1 MKYLMEYSFPGN
13 VRELENIVERAVALG
28 EGDLLTV
35 NFLPDAVLRAPAAGI
50 SPEAVLGEGQDLDSL
65 LEDYERRLI
74 ESAIG
79 QTGGNRTK
87 AAEVL
92 GVSFRSLRYRLKK
105 YGWAD
110 DET

>member
-1 MKYLMEYSFPGN
+1 

-35 NFLPDAVLRAPAAGI
+35 NFLPDAVLRAPTAGI
-50 SPEAVLGEGQDLDSL
+50 SPEAALGEGQDLDSL